1 MTRSRGGTLLNT
13 ECNEEVECGP
23 FTHFTF
29 NTNRSI
35 HHTGQPGANGQSES
49 GASVYA
55 RHGTVGLGKR
65 FEDFALFVGRDSNT
79 GILDGKM
86 QAHGLRRFTF
96 LLHRDEDLT
105 AFGELDG
112 VTHQVDDDLT
122 DSPWVAHERLRHV
135 GL

>member
-1 MTRSRGGTLLNT
+1 MSKPSRIKMTRSRGGTLLNA
-13 ECNEEVECGP
+13 EGNQEVEGAP
-23 FTHFTF
+23 FAQFTF
-29 NTNRSI
+29 HPNAAIPPTD
-35 HHTGQPGANGQSES
+35 QPGANCQSES

-105 AFGELDG
+105 AF
-112 VTHQVDDDLT
+112 
-122 DSPWVAHERLRHV
+122 
-135 GL
+135 